1 MTHKGDWAE
10 RRPSVRPSVLHI
22 KAEDFSSMSEQV
34 FVSSSTCLFRS
45 EAISVY
51 VGLGCAIITNISL
64 NMFPEERER
73 MSHFVWDQADIRK
86 SWSEARKKEDWC
98 SLKTRKTGLK
108 EKENIGENDRD
119 IQWIGHLNEHLV
131 IFEWPGTLRQGSL
144 ADEYSC
150 MIITI

>member
-1 MTHKGDWAE
+1 MC
-10 RRPSVRPSVLHI
+10 
-22 KAEDFSSMSEQV
+22 EQV

-51 VGLGCAIITNISL
+51 VGLSCAIITNISL

-86 SWSEARKKEDWC
+86 SWFEARKKEDRC
-98 SLKTRKTGLK
+98 SLKTRKKRLK

-119 IQWIGHLNEHLV
+119 INEK
-131 IFEWPGTLRQGSL
+131 FT
-144 ADEYSC
+144 
-150 MIITI
+150 